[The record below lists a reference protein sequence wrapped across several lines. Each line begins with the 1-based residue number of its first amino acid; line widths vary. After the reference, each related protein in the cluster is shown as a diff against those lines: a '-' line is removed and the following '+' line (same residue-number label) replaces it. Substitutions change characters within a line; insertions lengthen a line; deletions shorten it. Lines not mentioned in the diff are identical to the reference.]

1 MGFKGFVSLTGSPKI
16 NLEQVTKGLNVILE
30 DTTATSAGRRNVQN
44 EVKAF
49 VIFLSYVKMRY
60 V

>member
-1 MGFKGFVSLTGSPKI
+1 MGFGSFVLGSPKI

-30 DTTATSAGRRNVQN
+30 DTAATSAGRRNFQN
-44 EVKAF
+44 EVIAF
-49 VIFLSYVKMRY
+49 VIFLICVKIRH